1 MAKKLKT
8 IETNEEANEALKTIQ
23 RLGGQIAE
31 RITDFNEERWPHYER
46 LGEENLPDQEEVARL
61 EELLEGFMRECAKGD
76 ECRSITVPAGRL
88 ALRHS
93 EEVGFLAA
101 EEVVLE
107 RLKAAELYELIARNE
122 KVNKQAVK
130 ARGLEPEQLAKLY
143 IAIIEKDSFNY
154 KLAEVEPLPPAA

>member
-1 MAKKLKT
+1 MAKKLKR
-8 IETNEEANEALKTIQ
+8 IETNEEANEALKTIK
-23 RLGGQIAE
+23 RLGGQIAA
-31 RITDFNEERWPHYER
+31 RIEEFNEKRWPHYER

-88 ALRHS
+88 SLRHS
-93 EEVGFLAA
+93 GEVKFLAA

-122 KVNKQAVK
+122 KVNKQSVR
-130 ARGLEPEQLAKLY
+130 ARGLEPEQLEKLY
-143 IAIIEKDSFNY
+143 IVIIEKDSFSY
-154 KLAEVEPLPPAA
+154 KLAEVDPLPPAA